1 MNENYSIS
9 EEVEEV
15 LPSFFWTIAS
25 SEGHQLINKDEL
37 VRIIKFDEMTKNH
50 TELYRKQVPI
60 SKALADNTKLMMPG
74 ITASALMD
82 GQGKQVANI
91 LKPTYWLAVD
101 IDKIP
106 DEKMQEVIAKADKD
120 PYVMAR
126 YVTASGHGLR
136 ILARYKPFDDPEVT
150 AVELFDVV
158 VRKAM
163 DYFSILLGVPADEK
177 CCDIT
182 RMCGLAHDPTAYF
195 CWNSKPF
202 ELESKDIKRLYFKKS
217 MAEKYERRSSRRRK
231 PSQKMVSLAKH
242 IPTIDEAAAS
252 IEKLLET
259 WGKAFEPS
267 RHNDYV
273 YNFGLTCLKYD
284 IDQKEATDYADQHF
298 SAQYPKTVS
307 VMNQAYKHQEQRGT
321 WQFMRKGES
330 YGKKPS
336 IKMLKQWLSMRYEF
350 HRNEVTGNYEVCSRD
365 VLKGK
370 FHSWTRMDDNIEN
383 SLWIEM
389 EEDGLQT
396 LLPRLHS
403 LINSD
408 FSEKYNPLLDYLTAL
423 PAWDGKTDYIQML
436 ADRIHIADTDGAH
449 HTQEDFRYFF
459 KKWFVA
465 MVVTWVTDT
474 VVGQT
479 ILIFVGKGGLF
490 KTTFFD
496 KLLPKI
502 LHDYFI
508 NESTASYTD
517 KDFMEAMASKA
528 LMCLD
533 EFETA
538 FGKNLSAF
546 KSCVTKLFF
555 SIRRPYD
562 KYRTELPH
570 RAAMC
575 GTSNSVQIIS
585 EEENRRY
592 SPWLIESIDSPID
605 HPIDYQHVYAQAV
618 ALGKEVMER
627 QRKHEDGWV
636 FWLTTEDIEVMR
648 EHNKM
653 FMISNYM
660 EDQILRYYRVPGKYP
675 AASGFREKAQI
686 ERHGLVR
693 DREGGG
699 RDEHRCHR
707 IAIGMGGRPELTGL
721 RPVSDLLFAVSIL
734 FFPKTKILI
743 ISNPSTH
750 HIECK
755 TNQKSDIIPSRR

>member
-91 LKPTYWLAVD
+91 QKPTYWLAVD

-106 DEKMQEVIAKADKD
+106 EEKMQEVIAKADKD

-163 DYFSILLGVPADEK
+163 DHFSILLGVPADEK

-202 ELESKDIKRLYFKKS
+202 ELDTKDIKRLYFKKS

-242 IPTIDEAAAS
+242 IPTIDEAAPA
-252 IEKLLET
+252 IEKLMET

-330 YGKKPS
+330 YSKKPS
-336 IKMLKQWLSMRYEF
+336 MKMLKQWLSMRYEF
-350 HRNEVTGNYEVCSRD
+350 HRNEVTGYYEVCSRD

-370 FHSWTRMDDNIEN
+370 FHHWTRMDDNIEN

-396 LLPRLHS
+396 QQPRLHS

-436 ADRIHIADTDGAH
+436 ADRIHIANTDGAH

-660 EDQILRYYRVPGKYP
+660 EDQILRYYRVPGKDVEARYIKFRYSSEILERIGGCP
-675 AASGFREKAQI
+675 ALSRYIYQQNLASTLLRLGF
-686 ERHGLVR
+686 ERKR
-693 DREGGG
+693 RSK
-699 RDEHRCHR
+699 
-707 IAIGMGGRPELTGL
+707 GMGWFVIEKEVGEMNTDAI
-721 RPVSDLLFAVSIL
+721 VS
-734 FFPKTKILI
+734 
-743 ISNPSTH
+743 PS
-750 HIECK
+750 EWEDDR
-755 TNQKSDIIPSRR
+755 N

>member
-15 LPSFFWTIAS
+15 MPSFFWTIAS

-106 DEKMQEVIAKADKD
+106 EEKMQEVITKADKD

-242 IPTIDEAAAS
+242 IPTIDEAAPA

-336 IKMLKQWLSMRYEF
+336 MKMLKQWLSMRYEF
-350 HRNEVTGNYEVCSRD
+350 HRNEVTGYYEVCSRD

-370 FHSWTRMDDNIEN
+370 FHHWTRMDDNIEN

-396 LLPRLHS
+396 QQPRLHS

-436 ADRIHIADTDGAH
+436 ADRIHIANTDGAH

-618 ALGKEVMER
+618 AMGKEVMER

-660 EDQILRYYRVPGKYP
+660 EDQILRYYRVPGKDVEARYIKFRYSSEILERIGGCP
-675 AASGFREKAQI
+675 ALSRYIYQQNLASTLLRLGF
-686 ERHGLVR
+686 ERKR
-693 DREGGG
+693 RSK
-699 RDEHRCHR
+699 
-707 IAIGMGGRPELTGL
+707 GMGWFVIEKEVGEMNTDAI
-721 RPVSDLLFAVSIL
+721 VS
-734 FFPKTKILI
+734 
-743 ISNPSTH
+743 PS
-750 HIECK
+750 EWEDDR
-755 TNQKSDIIPSRR
+755 N

>member
-1 MNENYSIS
+1 MNENYSTS
-9 EEVEEV
+9 KEVEEV

-217 MAEKYERRSSRRRK
+217 ISEKYERRSSRRRK

-273 YNFGLTCLKYD
+273 YNFGLTCLKYN

-336 IKMLKQWLSMRYEF
+336 MKMLKQWLSMRYEF
-350 HRNEVTGNYEVCSRD
+350 HRNEVTGYYEVCSRD

-370 FHSWTRMDDNIEN
+370 FHHWTRMDDNIEN

-396 LLPRLHS
+396 QQPRLHS

-436 ADRIHIADTDGAH
+436 ADRIHIADTDSAH

-660 EDQILRYYRVPGKYP
+660 EDQILRYYRVPGKDVEARYIKFRYSSEILERIGGCP
-675 AASGFREKAQI
+675 ALSRYIYQQNLASTLLRLGF
-686 ERHGLVR
+686 ERKR
-693 DREGGG
+693 RSK
-699 RDEHRCHR
+699 
-707 IAIGMGGRPELTGL
+707 GMGWFVIEKEVGEMNTDAI
-721 RPVSDLLFAVSIL
+721 VS
-734 FFPKTKILI
+734 
-743 ISNPSTH
+743 PS
-750 HIECK
+750 EWEDDR
-755 TNQKSDIIPSRR
+755 N

>member
-1 MNENYSIS
+1 MNTNNSTS
-9 EEVEEV
+9 EEVEVV

-202 ELESKDIKRLYFKKS
+202 ELDTKDIKRLYFKKS

-242 IPTIDEAAAS
+242 IPTIDEAAPA
-252 IEKLLET
+252 IEKLMET
-259 WGKAFEPS
+259 WGKAFEPN

-336 IKMLKQWLSMRYEF
+336 MKMLKQWLSMRYEF
-350 HRNEVTGNYEVCSRD
+350 HRNEVTGYYEVCSRD
-365 VLKGK
+365 VIKGK
-370 FHSWTRMDDNIEN
+370 FHHWTRMDDNIEN

-396 LLPRLHS
+396 QQPRLHS

-408 FSEKYNPLLDYLTAL
+408 FSEKYNPLLDFLTSL
-423 PAWDGKTDYIQML
+423 PEWDGKTDYIQML
-436 ADRIHIADTDGAH
+436 ADRIHIADTDSAH

-496 KLLPKI
+496 KLLPKV

-660 EDQILRYYRVPGKYP
+660 EDQILRYYRVPGKDVEARYIKFRYSSEILERIGGCP
-675 AASGFREKAQI
+675 ALSRYIYQQNLASTLLRLGF
-686 ERHGLVR
+686 ERKR
-693 DREGGG
+693 RSK
-699 RDEHRCHR
+699 
-707 IAIGMGGRPELTGL
+707 GMGWFVIEKEVGEMNTDAI
-721 RPVSDLLFAVSIL
+721 VS
-734 FFPKTKILI
+734 
-743 ISNPSTH
+743 PS
-750 HIECK
+750 EWEDDR
-755 TNQKSDIIPSRR
+755 N

>member
-15 LPSFFWTIAS
+15 MPSFFWTIAS

-106 DEKMQEVIAKADKD
+106 EEKMQKVIAKADKD

-217 MAEKYERRSSRRRK
+217 MAEKYERRSNRRRK

-330 YGKKPS
+330 YGKKPAM
-336 IKMLKQWLSMRYEF
+336 KMLKQWLSMRYEF
-350 HRNEVTGNYEVCSRD
+350 HRNEVTGYYEVCSRD

-396 LLPRLHS
+396 QQPRLHS

-423 PAWDGKTDYIQML
+423 PTWDGKTDYIQML

-546 KSCVTKLFF
+546 KSCVTKLYF

-660 EDQILRYYRVPGKYP
+660 EDQILRYYRVPGKDVEARYIKFRYSSEILERIGGCP
-675 AASGFREKAQI
+675 ALSRYIYQQNLASTLLRLGF
-686 ERHGLVR
+686 ERKR
-693 DREGGG
+693 RSK
-699 RDEHRCHR
+699 
-707 IAIGMGGRPELTGL
+707 GMGWFVIEKEVGEMNTDAI
-721 RPVSDLLFAVSIL
+721 VS
-734 FFPKTKILI
+734 
-743 ISNPSTH
+743 PS
-750 HIECK
+750 EWEDDR
-755 TNQKSDIIPSRR
+755 N

>member
-15 LPSFFWTIAS
+15 MPSFFWTIAS

-106 DEKMQEVIAKADKD
+106 EEKMQEVITKADKD

-242 IPTIDEAAAS
+242 IPTIDEAAPA

-336 IKMLKQWLSMRYEF
+336 MKMLKQWLSMRYEF
-350 HRNEVTGNYEVCSRD
+350 HRNEVTGYYEVCSRD

-370 FHSWTRMDDNIEN
+370 FHHWTRMDDNIEN

-396 LLPRLHS
+396 QQPRLHS

-436 ADRIHIADTDGAH
+436 ADRIHIANTDGAH

-496 KLLPKI
+496 KQLPKI

-660 EDQILRYYRVPGKYP
+660 EDQILRYYRVPGKDVEARYIKFRYSSEILERIGGCP
-675 AASGFREKAQI
+675 ALSRYIYQQNLASTLLRLGF
-686 ERHGLVR
+686 ERKR
-693 DREGGG
+693 RSK
-699 RDEHRCHR
+699 
-707 IAIGMGGRPELTGL
+707 GMGWFVIEKEVGEMNTDAI
-721 RPVSDLLFAVSIL
+721 VS
-734 FFPKTKILI
+734 
-743 ISNPSTH
+743 PS
-750 HIECK
+750 EWEDDR
-755 TNQKSDIIPSRR
+755 N

>member
-177 CCDIT
+177 RCDIT

-217 MAEKYERRSSRRRK
+217 MAEKYERRSNRRRK
-231 PSQKMVSLAKH
+231 PSQKMVSLTKH

-336 IKMLKQWLSMRYEF
+336 MKMLKQWLSMRYEF
-350 HRNEVTGNYEVCSRD
+350 HRNEVTGYYEVCSRD

-396 LLPRLHS
+396 QQPRLHS

-436 ADRIHIADTDGAH
+436 ADRIHIANTDGAH

-546 KSCVTKLFF
+546 KSCVTKLYF

-660 EDQILRYYRVPGKYP
+660 EDQILRYYRVPGKDVEARFIKFRYSSEILERIGGCP
-675 AASGFREKAQI
+675 ALSRYIYQQNLASTLLRLGF
-686 ERHGLVR
+686 ERKR
-693 DREGGG
+693 RSK
-699 RDEHRCHR
+699 
-707 IAIGMGGRPELTGL
+707 GMGWFVIEKEVGEMNTDAI
-721 RPVSDLLFAVSIL
+721 VS
-734 FFPKTKILI
+734 
-743 ISNPSTH
+743 PS
-750 HIECK
+750 EWEDDP
-755 TNQKSDIIPSRR
+755 N

>member
-15 LPSFFWTIAS
+15 MPSFFWTIAS

-106 DEKMQEVIAKADKD
+106 EEKMQEVITKADKD

-336 IKMLKQWLSMRYEF
+336 MKMLKQWLSMRYEF
-350 HRNEVTGNYEVCSRD
+350 HRNEVTGYYEVCSRD
-365 VLKGK
+365 VLKDK
-370 FHSWTRMDDNIEN
+370 FHHWTRMDDNIEN

-396 LLPRLHS
+396 QQPRLHS

-423 PAWDGKTDYIQML
+423 PTWDGKTDYIQML
-436 ADRIHIADTDGAH
+436 ADRIHIANTDGAH

-465 MVVTWVTDT
+465 MVVTWVTAT

-660 EDQILRYYRVPGKYP
+660 EDQILRYYRVPGKDVEARYIKFRYSSEILERIGGCP
-675 AASGFREKAQI
+675 ALSRYIYQQNLASTLLRLGF
-686 ERHGLVR
+686 ERKR
-693 DREGGG
+693 RSK
-699 RDEHRCHR
+699 
-707 IAIGMGGRPELTGL
+707 GMGWFVIEKEVGEMNTDAI
-721 RPVSDLLFAVSIL
+721 VS
-734 FFPKTKILI
+734 
-743 ISNPSTH
+743 PS
-750 HIECK
+750 EWEDDR
-755 TNQKSDIIPSRR
+755 N

>member
-1 MNENYSIS
+1 MNTNNSTS

-106 DEKMQEVIAKADKD
+106 DEKMQEVITKADND
-120 PYVMAR
+120 PYVMVR

-177 CCDIT
+177 CSDIT

-336 IKMLKQWLSMRYEF
+336 MKMLKQWLSMRYKF
-350 HRNEVTGNYEVCSRD
+350 HRNEVTGYYEVCSRD

-370 FHSWTRMDDNIEN
+370 FHRWTRMDDNIEN

-396 LLPRLHS
+396 QQPRLHS

-496 KLLPKI
+496 KLLPKV

-660 EDQILRYYRVPGKYP
+660 EDQILRYYRVPGKDVEARYIKFRYSSEILERIGGCP
-675 AASGFREKAQI
+675 ALSRYIYQQNLASTLLRLGF
-686 ERHGLVR
+686 ERKR
-693 DREGGG
+693 RSK
-699 RDEHRCHR
+699 
-707 IAIGMGGRPELTGL
+707 GMGWFVIEKEVGEMNTDAI
-721 RPVSDLLFAVSIL
+721 VS
-734 FFPKTKILI
+734 
-743 ISNPSTH
+743 PS
-750 HIECK
+750 EWEDDR
-755 TNQKSDIIPSRR
+755 N

>member
-9 EEVEEV
+9 NEVEEV

-242 IPTIDEAAAS
+242 IPTIDEAAPA
-252 IEKLLET
+252 IEKLMET

-273 YNFGLTCLKYD
+273 YNFGLTCLKYN

-336 IKMLKQWLSMRYEF
+336 MKMLKQWLSMRYEF
-350 HRNEVTGNYEVCSRD
+350 HRNEVTGYYEVCSRD
-365 VLKGK
+365 VIKGK

-396 LLPRLHS
+396 QQPRLHS

-436 ADRIHIADTDGAH
+436 ADRIHIANTDGAH

-660 EDQILRYYRVPGKYP
+660 EDQILRYYRVPGKDVEARYIKFRYSSEILERIGGCP
-675 AASGFREKAQI
+675 ALSRYIYQQNLASTLLRLGF
-686 ERHGLVR
+686 ERKR
-693 DREGGG
+693 RSK
-699 RDEHRCHR
+699 
-707 IAIGMGGRPELTGL
+707 GMGWFVIEKEVGEMNTDAI
-721 RPVSDLLFAVSIL
+721 VS
-734 FFPKTKILI
+734 
-743 ISNPSTH
+743 PS
-750 HIECK
+750 EWEDDR
-755 TNQKSDIIPSRR
+755 N

>member
-1 MNENYSIS
+1 MNTNNSTS

-242 IPTIDEAAAS
+242 IPTIDEAAPA

-336 IKMLKQWLSMRYEF
+336 MKMLKQWLSMRYKF
-350 HRNEVTGNYEVCSRD
+350 HRNEVTGYYEVCSRD
-365 VLKGK
+365 VIKGK
-370 FHSWTRMDDNIEN
+370 FHRWTRMDDNIEN

-396 LLPRLHS
+396 QQPRLHS

-436 ADRIHIADTDGAH
+436 ADRIHIANTDGAH

-502 LHDYFI
+502 LHEYFI

-660 EDQILRYYRVPGKYP
+660 EDQILRYYRVPGKDVEARYIKFRYSSEILERIGGCP
-675 AASGFREKAQI
+675 ALSRYIYQQNLASTLLRLGF
-686 ERHGLVR
+686 ERKR
-693 DREGGG
+693 RSK
-699 RDEHRCHR
+699 
-707 IAIGMGGRPELTGL
+707 GMGWFVIEKEVGEMNTDAI
-721 RPVSDLLFAVSIL
+721 VS
-734 FFPKTKILI
+734 
-743 ISNPSTH
+743 PS
-750 HIECK
+750 EWEDDR
-755 TNQKSDIIPSRR
+755 N

>member
-1 MNENYSIS
+1 MNENYSIC

-202 ELESKDIKRLYFKKS
+202 ELDTKDIKRLYFKKS

-259 WGKAFEPS
+259 WGKAFEPN

-273 YNFGLTCLKYD
+273 YNFGLTCLKYN

-336 IKMLKQWLSMRYEF
+336 MKMLKQWLSMRYEF
-350 HRNEVTGNYEVCSRD
+350 HRNEVTGYYEVCSRD

-370 FHSWTRMDDNIEN
+370 FHHWTRMDDNIEN

-496 KLLPKI
+496 KLLPRL

-605 HPIDYQHVYAQAV
+605 HPIDYQHVYSQAV

-660 EDQILRYYRVPGKYP
+660 EDQILRYYRVPGKDVEARYIKFRYSSEILERIGGCP
-675 AASGFREKAQI
+675 ALSRYIYQQNLASTLLRLGF
-686 ERHGLVR
+686 ERKR
-693 DREGGG
+693 RSK
-699 RDEHRCHR
+699 
-707 IAIGMGGRPELTGL
+707 GMGWFVIEKEVGEMNTDAI
-721 RPVSDLLFAVSIL
+721 VS
-734 FFPKTKILI
+734 
-743 ISNPSTH
+743 PS
-750 HIECK
+750 EWEDDQ
-755 TNQKSDIIPSRR
+755 N

>member
-1 MNENYSIS
+1 MNTNNSTS

-106 DEKMQEVIAKADKD
+106 DEKMQEVITKADND
-120 PYVMAR
+120 PYVMVR

-252 IEKLLET
+252 IEKLMES

-336 IKMLKQWLSMRYEF
+336 MKMLKQWLSMRYEF
-350 HRNEVTGNYEVCSRD
+350 HRNEVTGYYEVCSRD
-365 VLKGK
+365 VIKGK
-370 FHSWTRMDDNIEN
+370 FHRWTRMDDNIEN

-396 LLPRLHS
+396 QQPRLHS

-496 KLLPKI
+496 KLLPKV

-660 EDQILRYYRVPGKYP
+660 EDQILRYYRVPGKDVEARYIKFRYSSEILERIGGCP
-675 AASGFREKAQI
+675 ALSRYIYQQNLASTLLRLGF
-686 ERHGLVR
+686 ERKR
-693 DREGGG
+693 RSK
-699 RDEHRCHR
+699 
-707 IAIGMGGRPELTGL
+707 GMGWFVIEKEVGEMNTDAI
-721 RPVSDLLFAVSIL
+721 VS
-734 FFPKTKILI
+734 
-743 ISNPSTH
+743 PS
-750 HIECK
+750 EWEDDR
-755 TNQKSDIIPSRR
+755 N

>member
-1 MNENYSIS
+1 MNTNNSTS
-9 EEVEEV
+9 KEVEEV

-252 IEKLLET
+252 IEKLMES

-336 IKMLKQWLSMRYEF
+336 MKMLKQWLSMRYEF
-350 HRNEVTGNYEVCSRD
+350 HRNEVTGYYEVCSRD
-365 VLKGK
+365 VIKGK
-370 FHSWTRMDDNIEN
+370 FHRWTRMDDNIEN

-396 LLPRLHS
+396 QQPRLHS

-408 FSEKYNPLLDYLTAL
+408 FSEKYNPLLDFLTSL
-423 PAWDGKTDYIQML
+423 PEWDGKTDYIQML
-436 ADRIHIADTDGAH
+436 ADRIHIANTDGAH

-496 KLLPKI
+496 KLLPKV

-660 EDQILRYYRVPGKYP
+660 EDQILRYYRVPGKDVEARYIKFRYSSEILERIGGCP
-675 AASGFREKAQI
+675 ALSRYIYQQNLASTLLRLGF
-686 ERHGLVR
+686 ERKR
-693 DREGGG
+693 RSK
-699 RDEHRCHR
+699 
-707 IAIGMGGRPELTGL
+707 GMGWFVIEKEVGEMNTDAI
-721 RPVSDLLFAVSIL
+721 VS
-734 FFPKTKILI
+734 
-743 ISNPSTH
+743 PS
-750 HIECK
+750 EWEDDR
-755 TNQKSDIIPSRR
+755 N

>member
-1 MNENYSIS
+1 MNENYSIC

-202 ELESKDIKRLYFKKS
+202 ELDTKDIKRLYFKKS

-259 WGKAFEPS
+259 WGKAFEPN

-273 YNFGLTCLKYD
+273 YNFGLTCLKYN

-298 SAQYPKTVS
+298 SAQYSKTVS

-336 IKMLKQWLSMRYEF
+336 MKMLKQWLSMRYEF
-350 HRNEVTGNYEVCSRD
+350 HRNEVTGYYEVCSRD

-370 FHSWTRMDDNIEN
+370 FHHWTRMDDNIEN

-496 KLLPKI
+496 RLLPRV

-636 FWLTTEDIEVMR
+636 FWLITEDIEVMR

-660 EDQILRYYRVPGKYP
+660 EDQILRYYRVPGKDVEARYIKFRYSSEILERIGGCP
-675 AASGFREKAQI
+675 ALSRYIYQQNLASTLLRLGF
-686 ERHGLVR
+686 ERKR
-693 DREGGG
+693 RSK
-699 RDEHRCHR
+699 
-707 IAIGMGGRPELTGL
+707 GMGWFVIEKEVGEMNTDAI
-721 RPVSDLLFAVSIL
+721 VS
-734 FFPKTKILI
+734 
-743 ISNPSTH
+743 PS
-750 HIECK
+750 EWEDDP
-755 TNQKSDIIPSRR
+755 N

>member
-9 EEVEEV
+9 KEVEEV
-15 LPSFFWTIAS
+15 MPSFFWTIAS

-150 AVELFDVV
+150 AVELFGVV

-217 MAEKYERRSSRRRK
+217 IAEKYERRSSRRRK

-336 IKMLKQWLSMRYEF
+336 MKMLKQWLSMRYEF
-350 HRNEVTGNYEVCSRD
+350 HRNEVTGYYEVCSRD

-396 LLPRLHS
+396 QLPRLHS

-423 PAWDGKTDYIQML
+423 PTWDGKTDYIQML
-436 ADRIHIADTDGAH
+436 ADRIHIANTDGAH

-660 EDQILRYYRVPGKYP
+660 EDQILRYYRVPGKDVEARYIKFRYSSEILERIGGCP
-675 AASGFREKAQI
+675 ALSRYIYQQNLASTLLRLGF
-686 ERHGLVR
+686 ERKR
-693 DREGGG
+693 RSK
-699 RDEHRCHR
+699 
-707 IAIGMGGRPELTGL
+707 GMGWFVIEKEVGEMNTDAI
-721 RPVSDLLFAVSIL
+721 VS
-734 FFPKTKILI
+734 
-743 ISNPSTH
+743 PS
-750 HIECK
+750 EWEDDR
-755 TNQKSDIIPSRR
+755 N

>member
-1 MNENYSIS
+1 MNTNNSTS

-336 IKMLKQWLSMRYEF
+336 MKMLKQWLSMRYKF
-350 HRNEVTGNYEVCSRD
+350 HRNEVTGYYEVCSRD
-365 VLKGK
+365 VIKGK
-370 FHSWTRMDDNIEN
+370 FHRWTRMDDNIEN

-389 EEDGLQT
+389 EEYGLQT
-396 LLPRLHS
+396 QQPRLNS

-605 HPIDYQHVYAQAV
+605 HPIDYLHVYAQAV

-660 EDQILRYYRVPGKYP
+660 EDQILRYYRVPGKDVEARYIKFRYSSEILERIGGCP
-675 AASGFREKAQI
+675 ALSRYIYQQNLASTLLRLGF
-686 ERHGLVR
+686 ERKR
-693 DREGGG
+693 RSK
-699 RDEHRCHR
+699 
-707 IAIGMGGRPELTGL
+707 GMGWFVIEKEVGEMNTDAI
-721 RPVSDLLFAVSIL
+721 VS
-734 FFPKTKILI
+734 
-743 ISNPSTH
+743 PS
-750 HIECK
+750 EWEDDR
-755 TNQKSDIIPSRR
+755 N

>member
-9 EEVEEV
+9 KEVEEV
-15 LPSFFWTIAS
+15 MPSFFWTIAS

-106 DEKMQEVIAKADKD
+106 EEKMQEVITKADKD

-336 IKMLKQWLSMRYEF
+336 MKMLKQWLSMRYEF
-350 HRNEVTGNYEVCSRD
+350 HRNEVTGYYEVCSRD

-370 FHSWTRMDDNIEN
+370 FHHWTRMDDNIEN

-396 LLPRLHS
+396 QLPRLHS

-436 ADRIHIADTDGAH
+436 ADRIHIANTDGAH

-660 EDQILRYYRVPGKYP
+660 EDQILRYYRVPGKDVEARYIKFRYSSEILERIGGCP
-675 AASGFREKAQI
+675 ALSRYIYQQNLASTLLRLGF
-686 ERHGLVR
+686 ERKR
-693 DREGGG
+693 RSK
-699 RDEHRCHR
+699 
-707 IAIGMGGRPELTGL
+707 GMGWFVIEKEVGEMNTDAI
-721 RPVSDLLFAVSIL
+721 VS
-734 FFPKTKILI
+734 
-743 ISNPSTH
+743 PS
-750 HIECK
+750 EWEDDR
-755 TNQKSDIIPSRR
+755 N

>member
-9 EEVEEV
+9 KEVEEV
-15 LPSFFWTIAS
+15 MPSFFWTIAS

-106 DEKMQEVIAKADKD
+106 EEKMQEVITKADKD

-150 AVELFDVV
+150 AVELFGVV

-330 YGKKPS
+330 YDKKPS
-336 IKMLKQWLSMRYEF
+336 MKMLKQWLSMRYEF
-350 HRNEVTGNYEVCSRD
+350 HRNEVTGYYEVCSRD

-370 FHSWTRMDDNIEN
+370 FHHWTRMDDNIEN

-396 LLPRLHS
+396 QLPRLHS

-436 ADRIHIADTDGAH
+436 ADRIHIANTDGAH

-660 EDQILRYYRVPGKYP
+660 EDQILRYYRVPGKDVEARYIKFRYSSEILERIGGCP
-675 AASGFREKAQI
+675 ALSRYIYQQNLASTLLRLGF
-686 ERHGLVR
+686 ERKR
-693 DREGGG
+693 RSK
-699 RDEHRCHR
+699 
-707 IAIGMGGRPELTGL
+707 GMGWFVIEKEVGEMNTDAI
-721 RPVSDLLFAVSIL
+721 VS
-734 FFPKTKILI
+734 
-743 ISNPSTH
+743 PS
-750 HIECK
+750 EWEDDR
-755 TNQKSDIIPSRR
+755 N

>member
-298 SAQYPKTVS
+298 SALYPKTVS

-336 IKMLKQWLSMRYEF
+336 MKMLKQWLSMRYEF
-350 HRNEVTGNYEVCSRD
+350 HRNEVTGYYEVCSRD
-365 VLKGK
+365 VIKGK
-370 FHSWTRMDDNIEN
+370 FHRWTRMDDNIEN

-396 LLPRLHS
+396 QQPRLHS

-408 FSEKYNPLLDYLTAL
+408 FSEKYNPLLDFLTSL
-423 PAWDGKTDYIQML
+423 PEWDRKTDYIQML
-436 ADRIHIADTDGAH
+436 ADRIHIANTDGAH
-449 HTQEDFRYFF
+449 HTQEEFRYFF

-618 ALGKEVMER
+618 ALGKEVMGR

-660 EDQILRYYRVPGKYP
+660 EDQILRYYRVPDKDVEARYIKFRYSSEILERIGGCP
-675 AASGFREKAQI
+675 ALSRYIYQQNLASTLLRLGF
-686 ERHGLVR
+686 ERKR
-693 DREGGG
+693 RSK
-699 RDEHRCHR
+699 
-707 IAIGMGGRPELTGL
+707 GMGWFVIEKEVGEMNTDAI
-721 RPVSDLLFAVSIL
+721 VS
-734 FFPKTKILI
+734 
-743 ISNPSTH
+743 PS
-750 HIECK
+750 EWEDDR
-755 TNQKSDIIPSRR
+755 N

>member
-202 ELESKDIKRLYFKKS
+202 ELDTKDIKRLYLKKS

-242 IPTIDEAAAS
+242 IPTIDEAAPA
-252 IEKLLET
+252 IEKLMET

-336 IKMLKQWLSMRYEF
+336 MKMLKQWLSMRYEF
-350 HRNEVTGNYEVCSRD
+350 HRNEVTGYYEVCSRD
-365 VLKGK
+365 VIKGK
-370 FHSWTRMDDNIEN
+370 FHHWTRMDDNIEN

-396 LLPRLHS
+396 QQPRLHS

-660 EDQILRYYRVPGKYP
+660 EDQILRYYRVPGKDVEARYIKFRYSSEILERIGGCP
-675 AASGFREKAQI
+675 ALSRYIYQQNLASTLLRLGF
-686 ERHGLVR
+686 ERKR
-693 DREGGG
+693 RSK
-699 RDEHRCHR
+699 
-707 IAIGMGGRPELTGL
+707 GMGWFVIEKEVGEMNTDAI
-721 RPVSDLLFAVSIL
+721 VS
-734 FFPKTKILI
+734 
-743 ISNPSTH
+743 PS
-750 HIECK
+750 EWEDDR
-755 TNQKSDIIPSRR
+755 N

>member
-1 MNENYSIS
+1 MNDNYSIS

-259 WGKAFEPS
+259 WGKAFEPN

-273 YNFGLTCLKYD
+273 YNFGLTCLKYN

-336 IKMLKQWLSMRYEF
+336 MKMLKQWLSMRYEF
-350 HRNEVTGNYEVCSRD
+350 HRNEVTGYYEVCSRD
-365 VLKGK
+365 VIKGK
-370 FHSWTRMDDNIEN
+370 FHHWTRMDDNIEN

-496 KLLPKI
+496 KLLPKV

-660 EDQILRYYRVPGKYP
+660 EDQILRYYRVPDKDVEARYIKFRYSSEILERIGGCP
-675 AASGFREKAQI
+675 ALSRYIYQQNLASTLLRLGF
-686 ERHGLVR
+686 ERKR
-693 DREGGG
+693 RSK
-699 RDEHRCHR
+699 
-707 IAIGMGGRPELTGL
+707 GMGWFVIEKEVGEMNTDAI
-721 RPVSDLLFAVSIL
+721 VS
-734 FFPKTKILI
+734 
-743 ISNPSTH
+743 PS
-750 HIECK
+750 EWEDDR
-755 TNQKSDIIPSRR
+755 N

>member
-106 DEKMQEVIAKADKD
+106 EEKMQEVIAKADKD

-217 MAEKYERRSSRRRK
+217 MAEKYERRSNRRRK

-273 YNFGLTCLKYD
+273 YNFGLTCLKYN

-350 HRNEVTGNYEVCSRD
+350 HRNEVTGYYEVCSRD
-365 VLKGK
+365 VIKGK
-370 FHSWTRMDDNIEN
+370 FHRWTRMDDNIEN

-396 LLPRLHS
+396 QQPRLHS

-496 KLLPKI
+496 KLLPRL

-636 FWLTTEDIEVMR
+636 FWLTTEDIEMMR

-660 EDQILRYYRVPGKYP
+660 EDQILRYYRVPGKDVEARYIKFRYSSEILERIGGCP
-675 AASGFREKAQI
+675 ALSRYIYQQNLASTLLRLGF
-686 ERHGLVR
+686 ERKR
-693 DREGGG
+693 RSK
-699 RDEHRCHR
+699 
-707 IAIGMGGRPELTGL
+707 GMGWFVIEKEVGEMNTDAI
-721 RPVSDLLFAVSIL
+721 VS
-734 FFPKTKILI
+734 
-743 ISNPSTH
+743 PS
-750 HIECK
+750 EWEDDQ
-755 TNQKSDIIPSRR
+755 N

>member
-1 MNENYSIS
+1 MNTNNSTS
-9 EEVEEV
+9 NEVEEV

-259 WGKAFEPS
+259 WGKAFEPN

-273 YNFGLTCLKYD
+273 YNFGLTCLKYN

-336 IKMLKQWLSMRYEF
+336 MKMLKQWLSMRYEF
-350 HRNEVTGNYEVCSRD
+350 HRNEVTGYYEVCSRD

-396 LLPRLHS
+396 QQPRLHS

-436 ADRIHIADTDGAH
+436 ADRIHIANTDGAH

-660 EDQILRYYRVPGKYP
+660 EDQILRYYRVPDKDVEARYIKFRYSSEILERIGGCP
-675 AASGFREKAQI
+675 ALSRYIYQQNLASTLLRLGF
-686 ERHGLVR
+686 ERKR
-693 DREGGG
+693 RSK
-699 RDEHRCHR
+699 
-707 IAIGMGGRPELTGL
+707 GMGWFVIEKEVGEMNTDAI
-721 RPVSDLLFAVSIL
+721 VS
-734 FFPKTKILI
+734 
-743 ISNPSTH
+743 PS
-750 HIECK
+750 EWEDDQ
-755 TNQKSDIIPSRR
+755 N

>member
-1 MNENYSIS
+1 MNENYSTS
-9 EEVEEV
+9 NEVEEV
-15 LPSFFWTIAS
+15 MPSFFWTIAS

-106 DEKMQEVIAKADKD
+106 EEKMQEVITKADKD

-336 IKMLKQWLSMRYEF
+336 MKMLKQWLSMRYEF
-350 HRNEVTGNYEVCSRD
+350 HRNEVTGYYEVCSRD

-370 FHSWTRMDDNIEN
+370 FHHWTRMDDNIEN

-396 LLPRLHS
+396 QQPRLHS

-423 PAWDGKTDYIQML
+423 PTWDGKTDYIQML
-436 ADRIHIADTDGAH
+436 ADRIHIANTDGAH

-660 EDQILRYYRVPGKYP
+660 EDQILRYYRVPGKDVEARYIKFRYSSEILERIGGCP
-675 AASGFREKAQI
+675 ALSRYIYQQNLASTLLRLGF
-686 ERHGLVR
+686 ERKR
-693 DREGGG
+693 RSK
-699 RDEHRCHR
+699 
-707 IAIGMGGRPELTGL
+707 GMGWFVIEKEVGEMNTDAI
-721 RPVSDLLFAVSIL
+721 VS
-734 FFPKTKILI
+734 
-743 ISNPSTH
+743 PS
-750 HIECK
+750 EWE
-755 TNQKSDIIPSRR
+755 NDRN

>member
-15 LPSFFWTIAS
+15 MPSFFWTIAS

-106 DEKMQEVIAKADKD
+106 EEKMQEVITKVDKD

-242 IPTIDEAAAS
+242 IPTIDEAAPA

-336 IKMLKQWLSMRYEF
+336 MKMLKQWLSMRYEF
-350 HRNEVTGNYEVCSRD
+350 HRNEVTGYYEVCSRD

-370 FHSWTRMDDNIEN
+370 FHHWTRMDDNIEN

-396 LLPRLHS
+396 QQPRLHS

-423 PAWDGKTDYIQML
+423 PTWDGKTDYIQML
-436 ADRIHIADTDGAH
+436 ADRIHIANTDGAH

-592 SPWLIESIDSPID
+592 SPWLIKSIDSPID

-618 ALGKEVMER
+618 TLGKEVMER

-660 EDQILRYYRVPGKYP
+660 EDQILRYYRVPGKDVEARYIKFRYSSEILERIGGCP
-675 AASGFREKAQI
+675 ALSRYIYQQNLASTLLRLGF
-686 ERHGLVR
+686 ERKR
-693 DREGGG
+693 RSK
-699 RDEHRCHR
+699 
-707 IAIGMGGRPELTGL
+707 GMGWFVIEKEVGEMNTDAI
-721 RPVSDLLFAVSIL
+721 VS
-734 FFPKTKILI
+734 
-743 ISNPSTH
+743 PS
-750 HIECK
+750 EWEDDR
-755 TNQKSDIIPSRR
+755 N

>member
-9 EEVEEV
+9 KEVEEV
-15 LPSFFWTIAS
+15 MPSFFWTIAS

-106 DEKMQEVIAKADKD
+106 EEKMQEVITKADKD

-242 IPTIDEAAAS
+242 IPTIDEAAPA

-336 IKMLKQWLSMRYEF
+336 MKMLKQWLSMRYEF
-350 HRNEVTGNYEVCSRD
+350 HRNEVTGYYEVCSRD

-370 FHSWTRMDDNIEN
+370 FHHWTRMDDNIEN

-396 LLPRLHS
+396 QQPRLHS

-423 PAWDGKTDYIQML
+423 PTWDGKTDYIQML
-436 ADRIHIADTDGAH
+436 ADRIHIANTDGAH

-660 EDQILRYYRVPGKYP
+660 EDQILRYYRVPGKDVEARYIKFRYSSEILERIGGCP
-675 AASGFREKAQI
+675 ALSRYIYQQNLASTLLRLGF
-686 ERHGLVR
+686 ERKR
-693 DREGGG
+693 RSK
-699 RDEHRCHR
+699 
-707 IAIGMGGRPELTGL
+707 GMGWFVIEKEVGEMNTDAI
-721 RPVSDLLFAVSIL
+721 VS
-734 FFPKTKILI
+734 
-743 ISNPSTH
+743 PS
-750 HIECK
+750 EWEDDR
-755 TNQKSDIIPSRR
+755 N

>member
-9 EEVEEV
+9 KEVEEV
-15 LPSFFWTIAS
+15 MPSFFWTIAS

-106 DEKMQEVIAKADKD
+106 EEKMQEVITKVDKD

-242 IPTIDEAAAS
+242 IPTIDEAAPA

-307 VMNQAYKHQEQRGT
+307 VMNQAYKHQEQRGI

-336 IKMLKQWLSMRYEF
+336 MKMLKQWLSMRYEF
-350 HRNEVTGNYEVCSRD
+350 HRNEVTGYYEVCSRD

-370 FHSWTRMDDNIEN
+370 FHHWTRMDDNIEN

-396 LLPRLHS
+396 QQPRLHS

-436 ADRIHIADTDGAH
+436 ADRIHIANTDGAH

-660 EDQILRYYRVPGKYP
+660 EDQILRYYRVPGKDVEARYIKFRYSSEILERIGGCP
-675 AASGFREKAQI
+675 ALSRYIYQQNLASTLLRLGF
-686 ERHGLVR
+686 ERKR
-693 DREGGG
+693 RSK
-699 RDEHRCHR
+699 
-707 IAIGMGGRPELTGL
+707 GMGWFVIEKEVGEMNTDAI
-721 RPVSDLLFAVSIL
+721 VS
-734 FFPKTKILI
+734 
-743 ISNPSTH
+743 PS
-750 HIECK
+750 EWEDDR
-755 TNQKSDIIPSRR
+755 N

>member
-15 LPSFFWTIAS
+15 MPSFFWTIAS

-106 DEKMQEVIAKADKD
+106 EEKMQEVITKVDKD

-336 IKMLKQWLSMRYEF
+336 MKMLKQWLSMRYEF
-350 HRNEVTGNYEVCSRD
+350 HRNEVTGYYEVCSRD

-370 FHSWTRMDDNIEN
+370 FHHWTRMDDNIEN

-396 LLPRLHS
+396 QLPRLHS

-436 ADRIHIADTDGAH
+436 ADRIHIANTDGAH

-636 FWLTTEDIEVMR
+636 FWLTTPDIEVMR

-660 EDQILRYYRVPGKYP
+660 EDQILRYYRVPGKDVEARYIKFRYSSEILERIGGCP
-675 AASGFREKAQI
+675 ALSRYIYQQNLASTLLRLGF
-686 ERHGLVR
+686 ERKR
-693 DREGGG
+693 RSK
-699 RDEHRCHR
+699 
-707 IAIGMGGRPELTGL
+707 GMGWFVIEKEVGEMNTDAI
-721 RPVSDLLFAVSIL
+721 VS
-734 FFPKTKILI
+734 
-743 ISNPSTH
+743 PS
-750 HIECK
+750 EWEDDR
-755 TNQKSDIIPSRR
+755 N

>member
-1 MNENYSIS
+1 MNENYSINK
-9 EEVEEV
+9 EVEEV
-15 LPSFFWTIAS
+15 MPSFFWTIAS

-273 YNFGLTCLKYD
+273 YNFGLTCLKYN

-336 IKMLKQWLSMRYEF
+336 MKMLKQWLSMRYKF
-350 HRNEVTGNYEVCSRD
+350 HRNEVTGYYEVCSRD

-370 FHSWTRMDDNIEN
+370 FHHWTRMDDNIEN
-383 SLWIEM
+383 TLWIEM

-396 LLPRLHS
+396 QQPRLHS

-436 ADRIHIADTDGAH
+436 ADRIHIANTDGAH

-660 EDQILRYYRVPGKYP
+660 EDQILRYYRVPGKDVEARYIKFRYSSEILERIGGCP
-675 AASGFREKAQI
+675 ALSRYIYQQNLASTLLRLGF
-686 ERHGLVR
+686 ERKR
-693 DREGGG
+693 RSK
-699 RDEHRCHR
+699 
-707 IAIGMGGRPELTGL
+707 GMGWFVIEKEVGEMNTDAI
-721 RPVSDLLFAVSIL
+721 VS
-734 FFPKTKILI
+734 
-743 ISNPSTH
+743 PS
-750 HIECK
+750 EWEDDR
-755 TNQKSDIIPSRR
+755 N

>member
-106 DEKMQEVIAKADKD
+106 DEKMQEVIAKADND

-273 YNFGLTCLKYD
+273 YNFGLTCLKYN

-336 IKMLKQWLSMRYEF
+336 MKMLKQWLSMRYEF
-350 HRNEVTGNYEVCSRD
+350 HRNEVTGYYEVCSRD

-396 LLPRLHS
+396 QQPRLHS

-423 PAWDGKTDYIQML
+423 PTWDGKTDYIQML

-660 EDQILRYYRVPGKYP
+660 EDQILRYYRVPGKDVEARYIKFRYSSEILERIGGCP
-675 AASGFREKAQI
+675 ALSRYIYQQNLASTLLRLGF
-686 ERHGLVR
+686 ERKR
-693 DREGGG
+693 RSK
-699 RDEHRCHR
+699 
-707 IAIGMGGRPELTGL
+707 GMGWFVIEKEVGEMNTDAI
-721 RPVSDLLFAVSIL
+721 VS
-734 FFPKTKILI
+734 
-743 ISNPSTH
+743 PS
-750 HIECK
+750 EWEDDR
-755 TNQKSDIIPSRR
+755 N

>member
-1 MNENYSIS
+1 MNENYSINK
-9 EEVEEV
+9 EVEEV

-242 IPTIDEAAAS
+242 IPTIDEAAPA

-273 YNFGLTCLKYD
+273 YNFGLTCLKYN

-336 IKMLKQWLSMRYEF
+336 MKMLKQWLSMRYEF
-350 HRNEVTGNYEVCSRD
+350 HRNEVTGYYEVCSRD

-370 FHSWTRMDDNIEN
+370 FHHWTRMDDNIEN

-396 LLPRLHS
+396 QQPRLHS

-546 KSCVTKLFF
+546 KSCVTKLYF

-660 EDQILRYYRVPGKYP
+660 EDQILRYYRVPDKDVEARYIKFRYSSEILERIGGCP
-675 AASGFREKAQI
+675 ALSRYIYQQNLASTLLRLGF
-686 ERHGLVR
+686 ERKR
-693 DREGGG
+693 RSK
-699 RDEHRCHR
+699 
-707 IAIGMGGRPELTGL
+707 GMGWFVIEKEVGEMNTDAI
-721 RPVSDLLFAVSIL
+721 VS
-734 FFPKTKILI
+734 
-743 ISNPSTH
+743 PS
-750 HIECK
+750 EWEDDR
-755 TNQKSDIIPSRR
+755 N

>member
-15 LPSFFWTIAS
+15 MPSFFWTIAS

-106 DEKMQEVIAKADKD
+106 EEKMQEVITKVDKD

-336 IKMLKQWLSMRYEF
+336 MKMLKQWLSMRYEF
-350 HRNEVTGNYEVCSRD
+350 HRNEVTGYYEVCSRD

-370 FHSWTRMDDNIEN
+370 FHHWTRMDDNIEN

-396 LLPRLHS
+396 QLPRLHS

-423 PAWDGKTDYIQML
+423 PTWDGKTDYIQML
-436 ADRIHIADTDGAH
+436 ADRIHIANTDGAH

-660 EDQILRYYRVPGKYP
+660 EDQILRYYRVPGKDVEARYIKFRYSSEILERIGGCP
-675 AASGFREKAQI
+675 ALSRYIYQQNLASTLLRLGF
-686 ERHGLVR
+686 ERKR
-693 DREGGG
+693 RSK
-699 RDEHRCHR
+699 
-707 IAIGMGGRPELTGL
+707 GMGWFVIEKEVGEMNTDAI
-721 RPVSDLLFAVSIL
+721 VS
-734 FFPKTKILI
+734 
-743 ISNPSTH
+743 PS
-750 HIECK
+750 EWEDDR
-755 TNQKSDIIPSRR
+755 N

>member
-1 MNENYSIS
+1 MNDNYSIS

-15 LPSFFWTIAS
+15 MPSFFWTIAS

-202 ELESKDIKRLYFKKS
+202 ELDTKDIKRLYFKKS
-217 MAEKYERRSSRRRK
+217 MAEKYERHSSRRRK

-242 IPTIDEAAAS
+242 IPTIDEAAPA
-252 IEKLLET
+252 IETLLET
-259 WGKAFEPS
+259 WGKAFEPN

-336 IKMLKQWLSMRYEF
+336 MKMLKQWLSMRYEF
-350 HRNEVTGNYEVCSRD
+350 HRNEVTGYYEVCSRD

-370 FHSWTRMDDNIEN
+370 FHHWTRMDDNIEN

-408 FSEKYNPLLDYLTAL
+408 FSEKYNPLLDSLTAL

-496 KLLPKI
+496 KLLPRV

-660 EDQILRYYRVPGKYP
+660 EDQILRYYRVPGKDVEARYIKFRYSSEILERIGGCP
-675 AASGFREKAQI
+675 ALSRYIYQQNLASTLLRLGF
-686 ERHGLVR
+686 ERKR
-693 DREGGG
+693 RSK
-699 RDEHRCHR
+699 
-707 IAIGMGGRPELTGL
+707 GMGWFVIEKEVGEMNTDAI
-721 RPVSDLLFAVSIL
+721 VSPSEWEND
-734 FFPKTKILI
+734 
-743 ISNPSTH
+743 SN
-750 HIECK
+750 
-755 TNQKSDIIPSRR
+755 

>member
-15 LPSFFWTIAS
+15 MPSFFWTIAS

-106 DEKMQEVIAKADKD
+106 EEKMQEVITKADKD

-336 IKMLKQWLSMRYEF
+336 MKMLKQWLSMRYEF
-350 HRNEVTGNYEVCSRD
+350 HRNEVTGYYEVCSRD

-370 FHSWTRMDDNIEN
+370 FHHWTRMDDNIEN

-396 LLPRLHS
+396 QQPRLHS

-408 FSEKYNPLLDYLTAL
+408 FSKKYNPLLDYLTAL

-436 ADRIHIADTDGAH
+436 ADRIHIANTDGAH

-618 ALGKEVMER
+618 ALGKDVMER

-660 EDQILRYYRVPGKYP
+660 EDQILRYYRVPGKDVEARYIKFRYSSEILERIGGCP
-675 AASGFREKAQI
+675 ALSRYIYQQNLASTLLRLGF
-686 ERHGLVR
+686 ERKR
-693 DREGGG
+693 RSK
-699 RDEHRCHR
+699 
-707 IAIGMGGRPELTGL
+707 GMGWFVIEKEVGEMNTDAI
-721 RPVSDLLFAVSIL
+721 VS
-734 FFPKTKILI
+734 
-743 ISNPSTH
+743 PS
-750 HIECK
+750 EWEDDR
-755 TNQKSDIIPSRR
+755 N

>member
-1 MNENYSIS
+1 MNENYSINK
-9 EEVEEV
+9 EVEEV

-242 IPTIDEAAAS
+242 IPTIDEAAPA

-273 YNFGLTCLKYD
+273 YNFGLTCLKYN

-336 IKMLKQWLSMRYEF
+336 MKMLKQWLSMRYEF
-350 HRNEVTGNYEVCSRD
+350 HRNEVTGYYEVCSRD

-370 FHSWTRMDDNIEN
+370 FHHWTRMDDNIEN

-396 LLPRLHS
+396 HQPRLHS

-436 ADRIHIADTDGAH
+436 ADRIHIANTDGAH

-660 EDQILRYYRVPGKYP
+660 EDQILRYYRVPGKDVEARYIKFRYSSEILERIGGCP
-675 AASGFREKAQI
+675 ALSRYIYQQNLASTLLRLGF
-686 ERHGLVR
+686 ERKR
-693 DREGGG
+693 RSK
-699 RDEHRCHR
+699 
-707 IAIGMGGRPELTGL
+707 GMGWFVIEKEVGEMNTDAI
-721 RPVSDLLFAVSIL
+721 VS
-734 FFPKTKILI
+734 
-743 ISNPSTH
+743 PS
-750 HIECK
+750 EWEDDR
-755 TNQKSDIIPSRR
+755 N

>member
-1 MNENYSIS
+1 MNTNNSTS

-74 ITASALMD
+74 ITASVLMD

-106 DEKMQEVIAKADKD
+106 EEKMQEVIAKADKD

-259 WGKAFEPS
+259 GGKAFEPS

-273 YNFGLTCLKYD
+273 YNFGLTCLKYN

-336 IKMLKQWLSMRYEF
+336 MKMLKQWLSMRYEF
-350 HRNEVTGNYEVCSRD
+350 HRNEVTGYYEVCSRD

-396 LLPRLHS
+396 QQPRLHS

-423 PAWDGKTDYIQML
+423 PTWDGKTDYIQML

-546 KSCVTKLFF
+546 KSCVTKLYF

-660 EDQILRYYRVPGKYP
+660 EDQILRYYRVPGKDVEARYIKFRYSSEILERIGGCP
-675 AASGFREKAQI
+675 ALSRYIYQQNLASTLLRLGF
-686 ERHGLVR
+686 ERKR
-693 DREGGG
+693 RSK
-699 RDEHRCHR
+699 
-707 IAIGMGGRPELTGL
+707 GMGWFVIEKEVGEMNTDAI
-721 RPVSDLLFAVSIL
+721 VS
-734 FFPKTKILI
+734 
-743 ISNPSTH
+743 PS
-750 HIECK
+750 EWEDDR
-755 TNQKSDIIPSRR
+755 N

>member
-1 MNENYSIS
+1 MNDNYSIS

-15 LPSFFWTIAS
+15 MPSFFWTIAS

-106 DEKMQEVIAKADKD
+106 DEKMQEVIAKTDKD

-202 ELESKDIKRLYFKKS
+202 ELDTKDIKRLYFKKS

-242 IPTIDEAAAS
+242 IPTIDEAAPA
-252 IEKLLET
+252 IETLLET
-259 WGKAFEPS
+259 WGKAFEPN

-336 IKMLKQWLSMRYEF
+336 MKMLKQWLSMRYEF
-350 HRNEVTGNYEVCSRD
+350 HRNEVTGYYEVCSRD

-370 FHSWTRMDDNIEN
+370 FHHWTRMDDNIEN

-496 KLLPKI
+496 KLLPRV

-538 FGKNLSAF
+538 FGKYLSAF

-660 EDQILRYYRVPGKYP
+660 EDQILRYYRVPGKDVEARYIKFRYSSEILERIGGCP
-675 AASGFREKAQI
+675 ALSRYIYQQNLASTLLRLGF
-686 ERHGLVR
+686 ERKR
-693 DREGGG
+693 RSK
-699 RDEHRCHR
+699 
-707 IAIGMGGRPELTGL
+707 GMGWFVIEKEVGEMNTDAI
-721 RPVSDLLFAVSIL
+721 VS
-734 FFPKTKILI
+734 
-743 ISNPSTH
+743 PS
-750 HIECK
+750 EWE
-755 TNQKSDIIPSRR
+755 NDPN

>member
-9 EEVEEV
+9 KEVEEV
-15 LPSFFWTIAS
+15 MPSSFWTIAS

-106 DEKMQEVIAKADKD
+106 EEKMQEVITKADKD

-336 IKMLKQWLSMRYEF
+336 MKMLKQWLSMRYEF
-350 HRNEVTGNYEVCSRD
+350 HRNEVTGYYEVCSRD

-370 FHSWTRMDDNIEN
+370 FHHWTRMDDNIEN

-396 LLPRLHS
+396 QLPRLHS

-436 ADRIHIADTDGAH
+436 ADRIHIANTDGAH

-660 EDQILRYYRVPGKYP
+660 EDQILRYYRVPGKDVEARYIKFRYSSEILERIGGCP
-675 AASGFREKAQI
+675 ALSRYIYQQNLASTLLRLGF
-686 ERHGLVR
+686 ERKR
-693 DREGGG
+693 RSK
-699 RDEHRCHR
+699 
-707 IAIGMGGRPELTGL
+707 GMGWFVIEKEVGEMNTDAI
-721 RPVSDLLFAVSIL
+721 VS
-734 FFPKTKILI
+734 
-743 ISNPSTH
+743 PS
-750 HIECK
+750 EWEDDR
-755 TNQKSDIIPSRR
+755 N

>member
-1 MNENYSIS
+1 MNENYSIC

-106 DEKMQEVIAKADKD
+106 EEKMQEVIAKADKD

-273 YNFGLTCLKYD
+273 YNFGLTCLKYN

-336 IKMLKQWLSMRYEF
+336 MKMLKQWLSMRYEF
-350 HRNEVTGNYEVCSRD
+350 HRNEVTGYYEVCSRD
-365 VLKGK
+365 VIKGK
-370 FHSWTRMDDNIEN
+370 FHRWTRMDDNIEN

-396 LLPRLHS
+396 QQPRLHS

-660 EDQILRYYRVPGKYP
+660 EDQILRYYRVPGKDVEARYIKFRYSSEILERIGGCP
-675 AASGFREKAQI
+675 ALSRYIYQQNLASTLLRLGF
-686 ERHGLVR
+686 ERKR
-693 DREGGG
+693 RSK
-699 RDEHRCHR
+699 
-707 IAIGMGGRPELTGL
+707 GMGWFVIEKEVGEMNTDAI
-721 RPVSDLLFAVSIL
+721 VS
-734 FFPKTKILI
+734 
-743 ISNPSTH
+743 PS
-750 HIECK
+750 EWEDDR
-755 TNQKSDIIPSRR
+755 N